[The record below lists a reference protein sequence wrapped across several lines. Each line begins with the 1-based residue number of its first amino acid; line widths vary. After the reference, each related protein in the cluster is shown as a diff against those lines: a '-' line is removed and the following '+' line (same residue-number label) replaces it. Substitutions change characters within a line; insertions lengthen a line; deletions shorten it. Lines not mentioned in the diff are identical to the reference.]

1 MLTTDKSL
9 NRNETISPPF
19 LSPCLVF
26 FHLAAVLFFPPDDRA
41 SLTSPLLV
49 PLNETFVT
57 MEPFTCKCLLPTD
70 ISSSLFQHRYQPA
83 HVSLSLSL
91 FPSFSPFLS
100 FLLFFSSILFH
111 IYICIYTFPSPSPR
125 SLSSTCFVSLT
136 KASVIK

>member
-19 LSPCLVF
+19 LSLHAALVF

-83 HVSLSLSL
+83 VSLY
-91 FPSFSPFLS
+91 PSFSSPFLS
-100 FLLFFSSILFH
+100 FLLFFPPSILF
-111 IYICIYTFPSPSPR
+111 IYVYTPS
-125 SLSSTCFVSLT
+125 SLPLHALCRAL
-136 KASVIK
+136 ASFRLQKLR

>member
-49 PLNETFVT
+49 PLNQTFVT

-91 FPSFSPFLS
+91 PFLFSLS
-100 FLLFFSSILFH
+100 FLSPFFFLYPFSY
-111 IYICIYTFPSPSPR
+111 IYMYIHLPL
-125 SLSSTCFVSLT
+125 SLPTVFVEHLLRFAYKSFGN
-136 KASVIK
+136 

>member
-19 LSPCLVF
+19 LSLHAALVF

-83 HVSLSLSL
+83 VSLY
-91 FPSFSPFLS
+91 PSFSSPFLS
-100 FLLFFSSILFH
+100 FLLFSPPPLSFLYM
-111 IYICIYTFPSPSPR
+111 YIHLPL
-125 SLSSTCFVSLT
+125 SLSTLFVEHLLRFAYKSFGN
-136 KASVIK
+136 

>member
-49 PLNETFVT
+49 PLNQTFVT

-83 HVSLSLSL
+83 HVSLSLSPL
-91 FPSFSPFLS
+91 PFLPFFPFS
-100 FLLFFSSILFH
+100 FFSFILFH

>member
-49 PLNETFVT
+49 PLNQTFVT

-91 FPSFSPFLS
+91 PFLFSLS
-100 FLLFFSSILFH
+100 FLSPFFPLSFF
-111 IYICIYTFPSPSPR
+111 IYIYVYTPSPLPPHGLCR
-125 SLSSTCFVSLT
+125 AL
-136 KASVIK
+136 ASFRLQKLR

>member
-1 MLTTDKSL
+1 MDVNDRQKSESKRYL
-9 NRNETISPPF
+9 PHFF
-19 LSPCLVF
+19 LHAALVF

-83 HVSLSLSL
+83 VSLY
-91 FPSFSPFLS
+91 PSFSPFLFFLSLFS
-100 FLLFFSSILFH
+100 FLYPFYIYVYTPSSLPPH
-111 IYICIYTFPSPSPR
+111 GLCR
-125 SLSSTCFVSLT
+125 AL
-136 KASVIK
+136 ASFRLQKLR

>member
-19 LSPCLVF
+19 LSLHAALVF

-83 HVSLSLSL
+83 VSLY
-91 FPSFSPFLS
+91 PSFSSPFLS
-100 FLLFFSSILFH
+100 FLLSPPPLSFLYM
-111 IYICIYTFPSPSPR
+111 YIHLPL
-125 SLSSTCFVSLT
+125 SLSTLFVEHLLRFAYKSFGN
-136 KASVIK
+136 

>member
-19 LSPCLVF
+19 LSLHAALVF

-83 HVSLSLSL
+83 VSLY
-91 FPSFSPFLS
+91 PSFSSPFLS
-100 FLLFFSSILFH
+100 FLLPPPPLSFLYM
-111 IYICIYTFPSPSPR
+111 YIHLPL
-125 SLSSTCFVSLT
+125 SLSTLFVEHLLRFAYKSFGN
-136 KASVIK
+136 

>member
-19 LSPCLVF
+19 LSLHAALVF

-83 HVSLSLSL
+83 VSLY
-91 FPSFSPFLS
+91 PSFSSPFLS
-100 FLLFFSSILFH
+100 FLLFFPPLYPF
-111 IYICIYTFPSPSPR
+111 YICIYTFLSPSPR